1 MRRKPYRQI
10 FKSCKGI
17 TTKKQI
23 KGTKIEE
30 YMKHKEKEL
39 GYKCKKI
46 FDKDEYIFGEFD
58 DGTEDRLIVTLGY
71 AEKLLH
77 NMYLPMNFGK

>member
-23 KGTKIEE
+23 QGTKIEE
-30 YMKHKEKEL
+30 YMKHMEKEL
-39 GYKCKKI
+39 GYKCKRI
-46 FDKDEYIFGEFD
+46 STENNYIFGEFD

-77 NMYLPMNFGK
+77 YMYLPMNFGK